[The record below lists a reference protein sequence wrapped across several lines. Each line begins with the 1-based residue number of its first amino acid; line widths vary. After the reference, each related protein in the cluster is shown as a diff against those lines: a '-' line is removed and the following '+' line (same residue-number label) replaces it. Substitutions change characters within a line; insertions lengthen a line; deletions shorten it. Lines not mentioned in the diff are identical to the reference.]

1 MKASQSEKY
10 SLAEAKSLQSIA
22 INYLCDYFFEPVDK
36 NSIRSKFT
44 NISGKTGRYFVQDYL
59 FQKRTKRANR
69 VLMPFEHV
77 THNSLSYRM
86 LNSFDNGITVEFV
99 NNDFFDQLKE
109 PIDNQNEVFKLL
121 KNKLGSDDNVSA
133 IISIRSTGFSS
144 SVEQRE
150 AYSNLID
157 FMHKYYN
164 LDPINPDLKEYLV
177 QRKTPDVIAYSGEK
191 NDKWKG
197 FIYCCIKGGQQ
208 DTLNLH
214 EKYNI
219 PSTNVQL
226 FNPSVEYA
234 NERVSVDITM
244 VLIYFALFSIH
255 HDRKIK
261 QLKSEIDKLQN
272 LINNSH
278 NDKNLSEAN
287 KEIENKNK
295 YIEQLKAHSENLP
308 KIRLKIKNYLFTRT
322 YDNKNLLS
330 YVTNHLSLKIT
341 PGFLTDPV
349 QMRTID
355 IEDFAIK
362 TVCNESVDITHQTSV
377 SKKQYIWDEENEILL
392 TAASPLNLFWSKHL
406 SNMMQQDYSLEEYI
420 EVQKGI
426 VKEWDKMNL
435 YGNLNQTN

>member
-1 MKASQSEKY
+1 MNTSQPTNY
-10 SLAEAKSLQSIA
+10 SLIEAKSLQSIA

-77 THNSLSYRM
+77 MHNSLSYRM
-86 LNSFDNGITVEFV
+86 LNSFDNGITIEFV
-99 NNDFFDQLKE
+99 NNEFFDQLKN
-109 PIDNQNEVFKLL
+109 PIDTQNEVFKLL

-150 AYSNLID
+150 AYANLID
-157 FMHKYYN
+157 YMHKYYN
-164 LDPINPDLKEYLV
+164 LNTVNPDLKEYLV

-219 PSTNVQL
+219 PSTDVQL

-244 VLIYFALFSIH
+244 ILIYFALFSIH
-255 HDRKIK
+255 HDKKIN
-261 QLKSEIDKLQN
+261 QLKSEINKLEN
-272 LINNSH
+272 LIDKSH
-278 NDKNLSEAN
+278 NNKNLIDVI

-295 YIEQLKAHSENLP
+295 YIKQLKTHSEKLP
-308 KIRLKIKNYLFTRT
+308 DIKLKIKNYLSTRT
-322 YDNKNLLS
+322 YTDKNLLS
-330 YVTNHLSLKIT
+330 YASNHLSLKIN
-341 PGFLTDPV
+341 PGFLTDPL
-349 QMRTID
+349 QMRTIE

-377 SKKQYIWDEENEILL
+377 SKRKYIWDEENKILL

-420 EVQKGI
+420 EFQKG
-426 VKEWDKMNL
+426 VVEAWDKMTL
-435 YGNLNQTN
+435 YEVSE